1 MVTKEVLRKQLRT
14 SRQALGMEEREAY
27 SQQITSNCL
36 LFLKQFPKIR
46 HVHLFLPIKKLLEV
60 NTVSLL
66 QSLFDLNY
74 HVYSSITVHHA
85 QKMATVK
92 LTPKTV
98 YENDKLGIPV
108 PKDPVL
114 MDDPKIVEL
123 VFVPLLGIDSRG
135 NRIGYGLGFYDR
147 FFKELSEDVMKIGLS
162 FNAPMSEELPHE
174 THDIPLDGCIH
185 PGGITLFENY

>member
-36 LFLKQFPKIR
+36 LFL
-46 HVHLFLPIKKLLEV
+46 
-60 NTVSLL
+60 S
-66 QSLFDLNY
+66 
-74 HVYSSITVHHA
+74 
-85 QKMATVK
+85 
-92 LTPKTV
+92 
-98 YENDKLGIPV
+98 
-108 PKDPVL
+108 
-114 MDDPKIVEL
+114 
-123 VFVPLLGIDSRG
+123 IDSRG

-174 THDIPLDGCIH
+174 PHDIPLDGCIH